1 MRDIEVRVNPKSS
14 YDYANLYHGPL
25 LTFDP
30 WTANAGIRPSG
41 ARFWTKARASRKLGP
56 MRSIRAGL

>member
-41 ARFWTKARASRKLGP
+41 ARF
-56 MRSIRAGL
+56 